1 MDDST
6 SHQPSETD
14 LGRMPKNFLSSWLL
28 LLLRNWSAHGY
39 QLMQTLTIAGLGAID
54 PATVYRTLR
63 QLEKEGLVSSSWDPK
78 DTGAPRRVYT
88 LTEAGEAYL
97 QIWARQLEHY
107 QTVLDR
113 FFELYKAQTTQG
125 KETS

>member
-1 MDDST
+1 
-6 SHQPSETD
+6 
-14 LGRMPKNFLSSWLL
+14 MPKNFLSSWLL

-97 QIWARQLEHY
+97 QIWARQLEQY

-113 FFELYKAQTTQG
+113 FFELYKAQTTQR

>member
-1 MDDST
+1 MSDTT
-6 SHQPSETD
+6 SNQQSETD

-97 QIWARQLEHY
+97 QIWARQLEQY

-113 FFELYKAQTTQG
+113 FFELYKAQTTQR